1 MRVHVRRDRKECVGK
16 SLRYDLMGIGKL
28 AYPQDTL
35 FRSRGIVTGIDLGRG
50 HVELAQPDGRVP
62 GSNAM
67 RRLYSEREKDKG
79 CQPRLTDE
87 D

>member
-1 MRVHVRRDRKECVGK
+1 MIGMRVHVRRDRKECVGK

-50 HVELAQPDGRVP
+50 HVQLAQPNGRV
-62 GSNAM
+62 
-67 RRLYSEREKDKG
+67 RRIKSHAAIVQQAERKTKAVNLG
-79 CQPRLTDE
+79 
-87 D
+87 